1 MKAEEITDN
10 IVSSLPEKDLLPINY
25 NLVRYQG
32 FIKSVGRAM
41 RRGRISIQGY
51 LVPKRPFNNR
61 SNTSNRAGVHS
72 RTDNE
77 FKKQMYE
84 SIRRVN

>member
-1 MKAEEITDN
+1 MKSREITEN
-10 IVSSLPEKDLLPINY
+10 AIPSLPEKDLLQINY
-25 NLVRYQG
+25 NHIRYQG
-32 FIKSVGRAM
+32 FIKSVGRAI
-41 RRGRISIQGY
+41 RRGRLSIQGY

-72 RTDNE
+72 RTANE
-77 FKKQMYE
+77 FKKQLYE